1 MRRAAALLAGL
12 AALLAAA
19 PAHAALR
26 FERCEANG
34 FECARLSVPLDRG
47 GAVPGQ
53 VSLLV
58 KRLRAARGPALGA
71 TVALAGGP
79 GQSATEAFDDDSLGL
94 LSGAYARRDLIV
106 FDQRGTGGSGLL
118 RCQRLERSNLLDAG
132 RAAGDCALRLGPRR
146 ALYTTRESVEDIE
159 ALRRELGVARVALF
173 GVSYGTKVALAYAQR
188 YPDHV
193 ERLVLDSVVE
203 PGGPDPLYLDTMR
216 ALPRALRGL
225 CRAGCGR
232 FTRWPV
238 RDLERLV
245 ARLARGPLHGRVVDP
260 RGRPR
265 RARLSRA
272 DLFAIL
278 LAGDFDP
285 PLRAEV
291 PGTVL
296 AALRGDTAPLL
307 RLKRRAIELE
317 GKPPAPRVLSAA
329 LYAATTC
336 EEAPLPWARTAPFAE
351 RPGQAGHF
359 AAALPSSAFRPFDR
373 LTALDSDTLRLCSR
387 WPAAAAAPAIGGG
400 PLPDVPVLLLEGD
413 DDLRTPVEG
422 ARRVASL
429 FARAHLLVAPA
440 TGHSVLGTDTSACA
454 QRAFTLFFAGAP
466 LPRRCPAVRRGFPPV
481 VPPPTRLRQL
491 RPAPGAS
498 GLRGR
503 TVAAVALTL
512 RDVFADSLTGL
523 FVESDGNGVPR
534 GGGLRGGSYRLSI
547 FGVLRLERLQY
558 LPGVT
563 VSGTLRDFGGRRPRG
578 SLRIGGRA
586 APHGTLLVRGSRV
599 RGRLAGRSVSARLE
613 LVPATLLAARARAAR
628 LAPLR

>member
-1 MRRAAALLAGL
+1 VRRAAALLAGL

-19 PAHAALR
+19 PAHAAFR

-34 FECARLSVPLDRG
+34 FECARLSVPLDRT

-58 KRLRAARGPALGA
+58 KRFHATRGPALGA

-79 GQSATEAFDDDSLGL
+79 GQSATEAFDDEALSLL
-94 LSGAYARRDLIV
+94 AGAYARRDLIV

-118 RCQRLERSNLLDAG
+118 RCRPLERSNLLNAG
-132 RAAGDCALRLGPRR
+132 RAAGDCAQRLGPRR
-146 ALYTTRESVEDIE
+146 ALYTTRDSVEDIE
-159 ALRRELGVARVALF
+159 AIRRELGLARIALF

-188 YPDHV
+188 YPAHV
-193 ERLVLDSVVE
+193 ERLALDSLVE
-203 PGGPDPLYLDTMR
+203 PDGPDPLYLDSMR
-216 ALPRALRGL
+216 ALPRALRSL
-225 CRAGCGR
+225 CRAGCAR
-232 FTRWPV
+232 FTRQPV

-245 ARLARGPLHGRVVDP
+245 ARLAGGPL
-260 RGRPR
+260 RGRMVDAR
-265 RARLSRA
+265 GRLRSARLSRFELLA
-272 DLFAIL
+272 TL

-285 PLRAEV
+285 SLRAGV
-291 PGTVL
+291 PGAVL
-296 AALRGDTAPLL
+296 AALRGDAAPLL

-317 GKPPAPRVLSAA
+317 REPPAPRVLSAA

-351 RPGQAGHF
+351 RPRQAARF
-359 AAALPSSAFRPFDR
+359 AAGLPLSAFRPFDR

-387 WPAAAAAPAIGGG
+387 WPAAAAAPTIGGG
-400 PLPDVPVLLLEGD
+400 AMPDVPVLLLEGE

-429 FARAHLLVAPA
+429 FLRAHLLVTPA
-440 TGHSVLGTDTSACA
+440 TGHSVLGSDAGACA
-454 QRAFTLFFAGAP
+454 ERAFTVFFAGAP

-481 VPPPTRLRQL
+481 GPPPTRLRQL

-503 TVAAVALTL
+503 TLAAVTLTL
-512 RDVFADSLTGL
+512 RDVIADSLTAL
-523 FVESDGNGVPR
+523 FVEQDRTDVAR
-534 GGGLRGGSYRLSI
+534 GGGLRGGSYRLS
-547 FGVLRLERLQY
+547 VSDLLTLERLQY

-563 VSGTLRDFGGRRPRG
+563 VSGTLRDVGGRRQRG
-578 SLRIGGRA
+578 RLRIGGRA
-586 APHGTLLVRGSRV
+586 APHGTLLVSGARV
-599 RGRLAGRSVSARLE
+599 RGRLGGRSVRARLE
-613 LVPATLLAARARAAR
+613 LTPAALADRAHSAR
-628 LAPLR
+628 LARLR